1 MKIMV
6 DIDKKTMKN
15 LKTIYIKNGVS
26 EEPVN
31 ITEIVRKVANGKPVR
46 KGKWKVVTKRLAD
59 GTVIPGHSEVCSLCF
74 GYAKRCVGCS
84 TPSSSTTIALAGCRH
99 CP

>member
-15 LKTIYIKNGVS
+15 LKTIYIKEGVS

-46 KGKWKVVTKRLAD
+46 KGKWVDSPDGLPECCCNLCGAKNVTIWRNFCPNCGAD
-59 GTVIPGHSEVCSLCF
+59 MRGE
-74 GYAKRCVGCS
+74 RND
-84 TPSSSTTIALAGCRH
+84 RN
-99 CP
+99 